1 MNLLL
6 ERQLRR
12 AFNVDD
18 KLPIELWLESLTSEK
33 QSSNN
38 LSDTNIKQG
47 LAKLIPR
54 IEEAYAFHE
63 RDIKLRDRS
72 LQISSE
78 ELIEVNKRIR
88 QEYNDQ
94 QKVVETLRL
103 AVNQLLNERNKPL
116 IDEEFTNL
124 SDLSSLMF
132 ELISEQKEAN
142 NELILQRRAMDK
154 HGIVATIDLKGT
166 LLTANDKCCQLSGY
180 SRDELI
186 GNNTSIFRVDNISI
200 EEQIEIVRSLVKG
213 EIWQGELN
221 SYTKTNMPWTV
232 FATMVPVVEFDKR
245 VSRLV
250 VICTDISEQKRL
262 ARKLKDDRA
271 FHQSITDSIGEGVY
285 AVDGKGKT
293 QFLNP
298 AASKLL
304 GWTLEELEGRRFHDT
319 VHYQKGD
326 GTLLPRE
333 QCPVNLTI
341 RSGQSYT
348 SYEDFFTDKR
358 GRLFPISIVAV
369 PLLDKHGTPDGHVGV
384 FNDISGQKAVEQKLH
399 KAYDEAQSANKAKSD
414 FLATMSHEIRTP
426 MNAIIGL
433 THLALESKDN
443 EQRQQY
449 LEKVQRS
456 STALLDLINSILD
469 FSKVEANKIDIVDE
483 PFTLTKTIDKLAQV
497 FQVKAQQK
505 QLQLLFDIRCNTNTE
520 CHGDSEKIY
529 QVLLN
534 LLSNAI
540 KFTATG
546 HVILLIEKHNNQL
559 MFSVSDTGMGISD
572 EVKSKLFKAFVQA
585 DASISRE
592 YGGTGLGL
600 AICKRLVELMG
611 GELTLES
618 KVGEGSCFSFSLPVC
633 ADEEQGTAPALTVS
647 VPDKV
652 LCIQTH
658 ESVSEGCGILAA
670 TLSRHNI
677 HCQIVDQ
684 AEGLLPTKAAQT
696 IVFLPH
702 DEQSW
707 KSFIKHLQFGE
718 YKALNF
724 NILISPF
731 NKQDVQKRLGSSLPS
746 NTSIIEL
753 PFTDTELISALSPHQ
768 LLLRKRTTEG
778 LESKKWRTRRL
789 LNKQVLVVDDDPISL
804 EISQQIVSDLG
815 MNVVTAS
822 SGEQALALCEMNKFN
837 AILLDCCLPGISGY
851 EVAEQLT
858 QKTDWYTPIIALSAD
873 ESPEASEKALI
884 AGMCQHL
891 VKPATAD
898 EIIHTIDC
906 HIHSGYVEINPTNAK
921 DEFVSSML
929 TFYKTYSQRSVMSE
943 LLDIFHAQDNSSQL
957 LSTLFKDAQLIGATT
972 LEQSLLPLIETRE
985 RPEAVNAKQV
995 TQLSYQLDAT
1005 LRLIAHSIDKSS
1017 AATDQSDY
1025 KLDTE
1030 TLLSRLRN
1038 VEDALKAY
1046 DAKAVEYINSL
1057 AANYSE
1063 SVYAH
1068 KINRLKQ
1075 LATVYDFESAQE
1087 IITQLIGDITDE

>member
-38 LSDTNIKQG
+38 LSDTDIKQG
-47 LAKLIPR
+47 LAKLISR

-221 SYTKTNMPWTV
+221 SYTKINMPWTV
-232 FATMVPVVEFDKR
+232 FATVVPVVEFDKR
-245 VSRLV
+245 VNRLV

-304 GWTLEELEGRRFHDT
+304 GWALEELEGRRFHDT

-341 RSGQSYT
+341 RSGQLYT

-399 KAYDEAQSANKAKSD
+399 KAYDEAQRANKAKSD

-433 THLALESKDN
+433 THLALESTDN
-443 EQRQQY
+443 EQR
-449 LEKVQRS
+449 
-456 STALLDLINSILD
+456 
-469 FSKVEANKIDIVDE
+469 
-483 PFTLTKTIDKLAQV
+483 
-497 FQVKAQQK
+497 
-505 QLQLLFDIRCNTNTE
+505 
-520 CHGDSEKIY
+520 
-529 QVLLN
+529 
-534 LLSNAI
+534 
-540 KFTATG
+540 
-546 HVILLIEKHNNQL
+546 
-559 MFSVSDTGMGISD
+559 
-572 EVKSKLFKAFVQA
+572 
-585 DASISRE
+585 
-592 YGGTGLGL
+592 
-600 AICKRLVELMG
+600 
-611 GELTLES
+611 
-618 KVGEGSCFSFSLPVC
+618 
-633 ADEEQGTAPALTVS
+633 
-647 VPDKV
+647 
-652 LCIQTH
+652 
-658 ESVSEGCGILAA
+658 
-670 TLSRHNI
+670 
-677 HCQIVDQ
+677 
-684 AEGLLPTKAAQT
+684 
-696 IVFLPH
+696 
-702 DEQSW
+702 
-707 KSFIKHLQFGE
+707 
-718 YKALNF
+718 
-724 NILISPF
+724 
-731 NKQDVQKRLGSSLPS
+731 
-746 NTSIIEL
+746 
-753 PFTDTELISALSPHQ
+753 
-768 LLLRKRTTEG
+768 
-778 LESKKWRTRRL
+778 
-789 LNKQVLVVDDDPISL
+789 
-804 EISQQIVSDLG
+804 
-815 MNVVTAS
+815 
-822 SGEQALALCEMNKFN
+822 
-837 AILLDCCLPGISGY
+837 
-851 EVAEQLT
+851 
-858 QKTDWYTPIIALSAD
+858 
-873 ESPEASEKALI
+873 
-884 AGMCQHL
+884 
-891 VKPATAD
+891 
-898 EIIHTIDC
+898 
-906 HIHSGYVEINPTNAK
+906 
-921 DEFVSSML
+921 
-929 TFYKTYSQRSVMSE
+929 
-943 LLDIFHAQDNSSQL
+943 
-957 LSTLFKDAQLIGATT
+957 
-972 LEQSLLPLIETRE
+972 
-985 RPEAVNAKQV
+985 
-995 TQLSYQLDAT
+995 
-1005 LRLIAHSIDKSS
+1005 
-1017 AATDQSDY
+1017 
-1025 KLDTE
+1025 
-1030 TLLSRLRN
+1030 
-1038 VEDALKAY
+1038 
-1046 DAKAVEYINSL
+1046 
-1057 AANYSE
+1057 
-1063 SVYAH
+1063 
-1068 KINRLKQ
+1068 
-1075 LATVYDFESAQE
+1075 
-1087 IITQLIGDITDE
+1087 